1 MKTTLLT
8 VAALSL
14 ASTFALAQQQP
25 VPATP
30 PAANPPAV
38 MPPVVTPPA
47 MPNRMAP
54 KHGTPTTAMP
64 VPGANSFTEAQA
76 RERITEAGYTD
87 VGPLRLDDKGVWRG
101 MAMKAGASVN
111 VALDYQGNVV
121 EH

>member
-14 ASTFALAQQQP
+14 ASTFALAQQQQ

-30 PAANPPAV
+30 PAMPPAAH
-38 MPPVVTPPA
+38 PPAVTPPA

-54 KHGTPTTAMP
+54 MPAAPTKEMP

-76 RERITEAGYTD
+76 RERITEAGFTD
-87 VGPLRLDDKGVWRG
+87 VGPLRLDDKGIWRG